1 MRLMNL
7 RPTAGC
13 NVKAWVSRVRSSLL
27 QGPKP
32 NQPNA
37 PALPLHIANP
47 PPLTAHCTPQRPAD
61 GTHHHQD
68 EHRKH
73 SDGVRKRLQAAAAAK
88 RSFLD
93 ISGGSG
99 DKKRKG
105 GRGKGGRSKAKGR
118 GGRGDE
124 ASEEERRN
132 RLYHQDGGSSAAGS
146 NVASLGYAE
155 PEGYGRANEDSGEYQ
170 DVEAAGGMAAGGA
183 TADGRG
189 GSGGRGDGRRAPLE
203 SARS

>member
-13 NVKAWVSRVRSSLL
+13 NVKEWVSRVRSSLL
-27 QGPKP
+27 EGPKP

-105 GRGKGGRSKAKGR
+105 GRGKGGRSKGR

-124 ASEEERRN
+124 AEEERRD

-146 NVASLGYAE
+146 TVASLGYAE
-155 PEGYGRANEDSGEYQ
+155 PEGYGRANEDSGGYQ
-170 DVEAAGGMAAGGA
+170 DVEAAGGVAGGA
-183 TADGRG
+183 TGDGG
-189 GSGGRGDGRRAPLE
+189 AVAAVTGGGRH
-203 SARS
+203 

>member
-13 NVKAWVSRVRSSLL
+13 NVKEWVSRVRSSLL
-27 QGPKP
+27 EGPKP

-37 PALPLHIANP
+37 PALQPHIANP
-47 PPLTAHCTPQRPAD
+47 PPPTAHCTPQRPAD
-61 GTHHHQD
+61 GTHQD

-105 GRGKGGRSKAKGR
+105 GRGKGGRGKAKGR

-124 ASEEERRN
+124 ASEEERRD

-146 NVASLGYAE
+146 TVASLGYAE
-155 PEGYGRANEDSGEYQ
+155 PEGYGRANEDSGGYQ
-170 DVEAAGGMAAGGA
+170 HVEAAGGATGEGGA
-183 TADGRG
+183 VAAVTG
-189 GSGGRGDGRRAPLE
+189 GGRH
-203 SARS
+203 